1 MMLKYYIG
9 DRCTSSWDL
18 QRIEDMRKCTPS
30 LHCICAAQTVRTE
43 NVSETVP
50 STTEES
56 SGFFSAEDNRIDVK
70 DSIQRLS
77 G

>member
-1 MMLKYYIG
+1 
-9 DRCTSSWDL
+9 
-18 QRIEDMRKCTPS
+18 MRKCTPS